1 MKTAVSY
8 EMVQEYILEN
18 NLAENDIIVLHP
30 ADYDTVATEYVFE
43 NNITIFRSVEI
54 LGVRIMEDTT
64 GEVRKNHLYVTPLA
78 AS

>member
-1 MKTAVSY
+1 MKTAISY

-18 NLAENDIIVLHP
+18 NLAENDVIVLHP
-30 ADYDTVATEYVFE
+30 ADYDTVATEYVIE

-54 LGVRIMEDTT
+54 LGVRITEDTT
-64 GEVRKNHLYVTPLA
+64 GEVRRNRLYVTPLA